1 MSKYKRQQSSRP
13 AYWRQSRDLIEKST
27 FWYITFASRY
37 KHLAVE
43 HFFLALDIW
52 RKCPLP
58 RVSRGHFSKVY
69 RWINVAKTYKFFSGA
84 SPPNP
89 QFFSPQLCDE
99 THQLNFEYLS
109 LFIHSWKVLTDE
121 IHQLTDE
128 CHQLT
133 VDLSMKLAL
142 RIFWCLR
149 IVIKLGVQT
158 FFAQI
163 IFSHWLALHNH
174 SENFLLMI
182 YSVSECML

>member
-1 MSKYKRQQSSRP
+1 MYK
-13 AYWRQSRDLIEKST
+13 
-27 FWYITFASRY
+27 Y

-43 HFFLALDIW
+43 HYFLALDIW

-58 RVSRGHFSKVY
+58 RVLVDHFSKVY

-99 THQLNFEYLS
+99 THELHFEYLTFNWSVSSVKWWISSVKWWISS
-109 LFIHSWKVLTDE
+109 LNWWISSLNWWISSLNSWPINATRTPNFL
-121 IHQLTDE
+121 
-128 CHQLT
+128 
-133 VDLSMKLAL
+133 
-142 RIFWCLR
+142 CLR
-149 IVIKLGVQT
+149 ILIKLGVYT
-158 FFAQI
+158 FLAQI